1 MNDVNMETPGSK
13 PVVHIDDQRVDAT
26 LSSLAQQDVIAH
38 AAVYEQLLDSLQ
50 AELNSTE
57 LHG

>member
-1 MNDVNMETPGSK
+1 MNMEPPRPK
-13 PVVHIDDQRVDAT
+13 PVAPMDDQRVDAT
-26 LSSLAQQDVIAH
+26 LSSLGQQDVISH

-57 LHG
+57 HHG

>member
-1 MNDVNMETPGSK
+1 MNMETPGSK